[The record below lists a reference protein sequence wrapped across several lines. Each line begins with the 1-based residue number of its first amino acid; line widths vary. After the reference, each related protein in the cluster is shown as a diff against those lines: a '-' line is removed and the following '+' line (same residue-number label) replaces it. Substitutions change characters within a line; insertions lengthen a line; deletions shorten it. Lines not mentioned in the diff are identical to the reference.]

1 MASDQQAQ
9 IERRL
14 TEAFEANQARAL
26 AEVIQITYN
35 DLVKAD
41 DFNELKAIVRQLAEA
56 QNRTEQRLE
65 ELAQAQARTEQRLEE
80 LAQAQARTEQSLRE
94 LTSEVR
100 MLVGGL
106 SDVRAELG
114 GLSRSTAY
122 ALENEA
128 YRLLPAFLLREHG
141 IEVVERLL
149 RTEIGGEEINLFG
162 KARQD
167 GREVLLVGETKLQLD
182 ERRANRRETERVL
195 DRLAAK
201 VEAVKQAMPGTEVV
215 PLLITHYARPAFVEQ
230 ARARGI
236 IVVQSYEW

>member
-14 TEAFEANQARAL
+14 TEAFEANQDRAL

-65 ELAQAQARTEQRLEE
+65 ELTQAQGQ

-94 LTSEVR
+94 LTGEVR
-100 MLVGGL
+100 VLVGGL

-182 ERRANRRETERVL
+182 ERRANQRETERML

-215 PLLITHYARPAFVEQ
+215 SLLITHYARPAFVEQ